1 MISADVEE
9 NTIPC
14 KTVYTRIF
22 MPQLEVRHAEI
33 TPRANIKPVVVGVL
47 VYWNEF

>member
-1 MISADVEE
+1 VEG

-22 MPQLEVRHAEI
+22 MSQLEVRYAEI
-33 TPRANIKPVVVGVL
+33 TPRLNIEPGDVGVL